1 MNSNQYNKPMPKRTA
16 GVKPVMEVAVLN
28 EAVKEV
34 TIDGKS
40 VKLADPKYVKKLEAR
55 IEKLENKLANIAEQ
69 NRWMMQKVKKI
80 K

>member
-1 MNSNQYNKPMPKRTA
+1 MNQGQYNKPMPKRTA
-16 GVKPVMEVAVLN
+16 PIKPVMEVAVLN

-55 IEKLENKLANIAEQ
+55 IERLETKLSNLAEQ
-69 NRWMMQKVKKI
+69 NRWLMQKVKKI

>member
-1 MNSNQYNKPMPKRTA
+1 MNSNQYNKPMPKRTPTP
-16 GVKPVMEVAVLN
+16 KPAMQVAVLN

-40 VKLADPKYVKKLEAR
+40 VKLADPKYVKKLETR
-55 IEKLENKLANIAEQ
+55 IERLETKLANLAEQ
-69 NRWMMQKVKKI
+69 NRWLMQQVKKI